1 MKCDNCGFD
10 NQEGSK
16 FCKNCGTK
24 LPEPKKVKLCK
35 NCGAELG
42 DGVKFCKNC
51 GTKVEEAT
59 QPIEKETVEKKVE
72 PAVETKKVEKE
83 EIKTSTE
90 KKKLPTAVLILIIV
104 LIVAVVLGGVG
115 FTLVKTGV
123 IDDIFSSSSSSSDD
137 EDDDEDE
144 NGEDDDEDKDDSDSE
159 NEEDETSSEG
169 FSEGV
174 HTYDVIVADTSY
186 EFSLTYAGSTSGHMV
201 TIESNDELQEII
213 PLLTDKSIMYYI
225 GAVNVDG
232 TFYWHADVAGNVNLD
247 SEVDDSFWLDGQ
259 PVSKYAGADATAVVL
274 KYDSKKQV
282 WGLAAVPADIKAA
295 QPDSAGKLGLV
306 IEFE

>member
-72 PAVETKKVEKE
+72 PVVETKKVEKE

-115 FTLVKTGV
+115 FTLVQTGV
-123 IDDIFSSSSSSSDD
+123 IDDIFSSSSSSRDDD
-137 EDDDEDE
+137 EDDD
-144 NGEDDDEDKDDSDSE
+144 DDEDEDDEDGDE
-159 NEEDETSSEG
+159 NKEDEDEDSVDG

-186 EFSLTYAGSTSGHMV
+186 DYSMVYASSVAGHMV

-213 PLLTDKSIMYYI
+213 PMLTDKNIIYYV
-225 GAVNVDG
+225 GAINVDG
-232 TFYWHADVAGNVNLD
+232 TFYWVADDQGNVNLD

-274 KYDSKKQV
+274 KYDSKKQA

-295 QPDSAGKLGLV
+295 QPDSAGKLGLI